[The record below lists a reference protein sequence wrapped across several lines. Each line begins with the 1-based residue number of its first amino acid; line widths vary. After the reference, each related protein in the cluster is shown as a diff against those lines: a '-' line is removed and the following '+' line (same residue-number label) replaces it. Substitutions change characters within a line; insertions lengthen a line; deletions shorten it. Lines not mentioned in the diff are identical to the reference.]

1 MLFTG
6 KGDNGT
12 TTTFGCNQRLSKSSV
27 IAEALGA
34 LDEANSLMGVCKAL
48 LAKNSDTYRLDDAPL
63 AGLVHDAQETLF
75 IIQAA
80 VAGAP
85 QTVAEEKVTKLGELI
100 GSMEDAMP
108 PIKVFSIPG
117 ATELSA
123 QLDTARTVA
132 RRTER
137 RVVAVSEEGT
147 VAVAPEV
154 LAYLNRLSSLLFAM
168 ARYVN
173 HVQGVDETA
182 PSYK

>member
-12 TTTFGCNQRLSKSSV
+12 TTTFGCDQRMSKSSA

-34 LDEANSLMGVCKAL
+34 LDEANSLMGVCKAM
-48 LAKNSDTYRLDDAPL
+48 LAKENDTYRVGDVSL

-80 VAGAP
+80 VAGAS
-85 QTVAEEKVTKLGELI
+85 QVVAKEKVEKLGTLI
-100 GSMEDAMP
+100 GDMEDEMP
-108 PIKVFSIPG
+108 PITAFSIPG
-117 ATELSA
+117 ATDLSA
-123 QLDTARTVA
+123 QLDVARTVA
-132 RRTER
+132 RRAER
-137 RVVAVSEEGT
+137 RVVAVSEEG
-147 VAVAPEV
+147 VVEVSPEA

-173 HVQGVDETA
+173 HLKNVDETA